1 MTQSAKRQIKLGHI
15 ITGAGQTWT
24 DWRHPDAV
32 PGGSTNFP
40 LYRARAELAE
50 RGKLDFIFIADS
62 LFITERSSPHYLNRF
77 EPLTI
82 LSALAAVTSH
92 IGLVATITASYTEP
106 FNLARQ
112 VSSLDHISG
121 GRAAWNVVTSWLDG
135 TAANFSKTEHIPH
148 DERYVRAEEF
158 LRVVRGLWDSWE
170 DDALVHDK
178 ASGVFFD
185 PEKLHTL
192 DHAGKYFQVKGP
204 LNIARSP
211 QGQPV
216 IFQAGSSESGRNFA
230 AKNADAIFVGL
241 ENLEEAQGYYRDIK
255 ARVAS
260 FGRDPSTGSI
270 LPGASPV
277 IGSTEEEAERLFKER
292 QSLGSVEAALRMLG
306 RSFNDYDFTQH
317 DLDAPFPILEP
328 LEKAGLNSSQGAVL
342 KVTQAARAERL
353 TLREVALRFATPRS
367 SFVGTPEQIADKF
380 QEWLETGG
388 SDGFVIGES
397 LPGQFRRLVET
408 VIPIL
413 RQRGLFREEYSG
425 TTLRSNLGL
434 AKPENRHTAA
444 RRERSVA

>member
-1 MTQSAKRQIKLGHI
+1 MTQSAKRQLKLGHI

-50 RGKLDFIFIADS
+50 QGKLDFVFIA
-62 LFITERSSPHYLNRF
+62 ERSSPHYLNRF
-77 EPLTI
+77 EPLTL

-112 VSSLDHISG
+112 VASLDHISG

-135 TAANFSKTEHIPH
+135 TAANFSKTEHLAH

-158 LRVVRGLWDSWE
+158 LQVVRGLWDSWE

-185 PEKLHTL
+185 PQKLHTL
-192 DHAGKYFQVKGP
+192 DHVGKYFQVKGP
-204 LNIARSP
+204 LNIARSQ

-216 IFQAGSSESGRNFA
+216 IFQAGSSEAGRNFA

-241 ENLEEAQGYYRDIK
+241 ENLEEAQAYYRDVK
-255 ARVAS
+255 ARITG
-260 FGRDPSTGSI
+260 FGRDPSTVSI
-270 LPGASPV
+270 LPGASTV
-277 IGSTEEEAERLFKER
+277 VGSTEAEAERLFKER
-292 QSLGSVEAALRMLG
+292 QNLVSIEAALRMLG

-317 DLDAPFPILEP
+317 DLDAPFPDSLG
-328 LEKAGLNSSQGAVL
+328 KAGLNSSQGAVL

-353 TLREVALRFATPRS
+353 SLREVALRFATPRTG
-367 SFVGTPEQIADKF
+367 FVGTPEQVADKF

-397 LPGQFRRLVET
+397 LPGQFRRFVEN
-408 VIPIL
+408 VVPVL
-413 RQRGLFREEYSG
+413 QKRGLFREEYAG
-425 TTLRSNLGL
+425 QTLRSNLGL
-434 AKPENRHTAA
+434 AKPENVHTAL
-444 RRERSVA
+444 RLQRSVA

>member
-1 MTQSAKRQIKLGHI
+1 MTQSAKRQLKLGHI

-32 PGGSTNFP
+32 PGGSTHFP
-40 LYRARAELAE
+40 LYRERAQLAE
-50 RGKLDFIFIADS
+50 QGKLDFVFIADS

-77 EPLTI
+77 EPLTL

-112 VSSLDHISG
+112 VASLDHISG

-135 TAANFSKTEHIPH
+135 TASNFSKTEHLAH

-158 LRVVRGLWDSWE
+158 LQVVRGLWDSWE

-185 PEKLHTL
+185 PKKLHAL
-192 DHAGKYFQVKGP
+192 DHVGKYFQVKGP
-204 LNIARSP
+204 LNIARSR

-216 IFQAGSSESGRNFA
+216 IFQAGSSEAGRNFA
-230 AKNADAIFVGL
+230 AKNADAVFV
-241 ENLEEAQGYYRDIK
+241 NLESVEEGRTYYRDVK
-255 ARVAS
+255 ARVAR
-260 FGRDPSTGSI
+260 FGRDTGTVSI
-270 LPGASPV
+270 LPGASTV
-277 IGSTEEEAERLFKER
+277 VGSTEVEAERLLKER
-292 QSLGSVEAALRMLG
+292 QDLVSVEAALRMLG

-317 DLDAPFPILEP
+317 DLDGPFPHSLEQ
-328 LEKAGLNSSQGAVL
+328 AGLNSSQGAVL
-342 KVTQAARAERL
+342 KVTQAARAEHL
-353 TLREVALRFATPRS
+353 SLREVALRFATPRTG
-367 SFVGTPEQIADKF
+367 FVGTPEQVADKF

-388 SDGFVIGES
+388 ADGFVLNQS
-397 LPGQFRRLVET
+397 LPGQFRTFVEQ

-413 RQRGLFREEYSG
+413 QKRGLFREDYAGS
-425 TTLRSNLGL
+425 TLRRHLGL
-434 AKPENRHTAA
+434 ATPENSYTAA